1 VRGSVDAFLIVF
13 WIIVAGLGIIG
24 LASTSG
30 RLGSEVV
37 GNVGVIFV
45 RIFVSFSFLLSIYPG
60 DLDDGDENRDQFPL
74 IPSLPLSPQPGLGRL
89 LAVTDSNTAQSL
101 ATPT

>member
-1 VRGSVDAFLIVF
+1 MRGCVDAFLIVF

-45 RIFVSFSFLLSIYPG
+45 RIFSDLFSFLFCYQYTLVIWMMVMKSATNSHLFLVFLY
-60 DLDDGDENRDQFPL
+60 L
-74 IPSLPLSPQPGLGRL
+74 PSPAWAGYWQLPI
-89 LAVTDSNTAQSL
+89 
-101 ATPT
+101 ATLRNP